1 MSALYVRRLE
11 IHNFMR
17 VTGVSVDAEGKSVII
32 RGPNGS
38 GKSSVVDAIF
48 VALAGHNTKDHPEP
62 IHQGADKGLVR
73 LDLGEYVVE
82 RHFTPG
88 NSRLVVKA
96 ADGSKP
102 ASPQKLLDGLLSKF
116 ALDPVA
122 FLSRRPQDQV
132 EDVLK
137 VCGVEP
143 PVAAAEEVTG
153 ESHPARP
160 GETADQYLAR
170 LAADETDGG
179 GGLYYVRRREEGRKV
194 ETYRGA
200 VVKQEELV
208 KQKQAET
215 PEGVRPVSELLAELG
230 QEEEAHKEY
239 EAAELAFRVAREDLG
254 ALQENMTQVRAERE
268 AVATQIALLQ
278 QSLTNLDSRIE
289 KGAAFIAQATNA
301 LDAAKERKA
310 TTSSHAAKIGYL
322 RQEITRSE
330 HGQKALLARQQ
341 AEERLDGL
349 KGELAKAQAE
359 HGRLDNV
366 LDQLRRLRAGLLEG
380 VDLGVDGLEVGK
392 GELRFHGVSFKQ
404 ASLAQRL
411 RVACAVAMK
420 SGGQLRLLRIDDGEH
435 LDKQSR
441 EFLLDLAAKQ
451 GWQVIM
457 TCVADQEGLG
467 VEIVDA
473 AAPDGEG
480 VDTQALPPE
489 GRNGKV
495 KTPKG
500 KLFDTTKTAVEAGY

>member
-1 MSALYVRRLE
+1 MTALYVRKLE
-11 IHNFMR
+11 ISNFMR
-17 VTGVSVDAEGKSVII
+17 VTALTIDADGKSVII
-32 RGPNGS
+32 RGGNTA
-38 GKSSVVDAIF
+38 GKTSALDAIYC
-48 VALAGHNTKDHPEP
+48 ALAGVNSKDVPEP

-143 PVAAAEEVTG
+143 PVAAAEEIAG
-153 ESHPARP
+153 EPHPARP

-170 LAADETDGG
+170 LAADEEGGG
-179 GGLYYVRRREEGRKV
+179 GGLYYIRRREEGRKV

-215 PEGVRPVSELLAELG
+215 PEGVRPVSEILAELTEA
-230 QEEEAHKEY
+230 EEEYRKRAKADMALVDLLRQQRDDEETLLDLERQKRELESKLSGIIERIKKGTAVILDTEHQIEQAR
-239 EAAELAFRVAREDLG
+239 AARD
-254 ALQENMTQVRAERE
+254 
-268 AVATQIALLQ
+268 
-278 QSLTNLDSRIE
+278 SLTDRTNDISRLKAE
-289 KGAAFIAQATNA
+289 V
-301 LDAAKERKA
+301 AK
-310 TTSSHAAKIGYL
+310 
-322 RQEITRSE
+322 SE

-366 LDQLRRLRAGLLEG
+366 LDQLRHLRAGLLEG

-392 GELRFHGVSFKQ
+392 GELRLHGVSFKQ

-420 SGGQLRLLRIDDGEH
+420 MGGQLRLLRVDDGEH
-435 LDKQSR
+435 LDSDSR
-441 EFLLDLAAKQ
+441 KFLLDLAAKQ

-473 AAPDGEG
+473 AAPEGE
-480 VDTQALPPE
+480 AEEPAPA
-489 GRNGKV
+489 RNGRV
-495 KTPKG
+495 KPGKG
-500 KLFDTTKTAVEAGY
+500 KLFETNKSAVEAGY